1 MPRATCRCGQVL
13 SVPVNG
19 PDRVICPMCSA
30 RVRVR
35 QDESNSGPGDGYMRF
50 NCVCGRRLKVRRG
63 GPTQQAGKCP
73 DCGRIVPVPSTA
85 SSQSLRV
92 MAGGSDA
99 MNTQELDDAD
109 LAALEDWSQAWR
121 ARAQDSE
128 ANGDGSEAALASP
141 PDILSVD
148 LIECGI
154 PHATGVVSHA
164 RPVDDLLGPSN
175 SMAGKR
181 QEGSNRDQVET
192 HCEYPAM
199 ECARR
204 IPQYTAYESM
214 KGESGASKERD
225 PLRLCGFGRFASVA

>member
-35 QDESNSGPGDGYMRF
+35 QDESSFGPGDGFMRF

-92 MAGGSDA
+92 MSGSSDA
-99 MNTQELDDAD
+99 MNTQELDDDD
-109 LAALEDWSQAWR
+109 LAALEDWSQGWR
-121 ARAQDSE
+121 ARAEDSE
-128 ANGDGSEAALASP
+128 ANGQESEAELASP
-141 PDILSVD
+141 PDTNVIAPPPMTPITPRPSTVKVEAGLRVCPR
-148 LIECGI
+148 CG
-154 PHATGVVSHA
+154 
-164 RPVDDLLGPSN
+164 RPIHLG
-175 SMAGKR
+175 ADTC
-181 QEGSNRDQVET
+181 RDCGAHV
-192 HCEYPAM
+192 P
-199 ECARR
+199 RR
-204 IPQYTAYESM
+204 
-214 KGESGASKERD
+214 
-225 PLRLCGFGRFASVA
+225 

>member
-141 PDILSVD
+141 PD
-148 LIECGI
+148 
-154 PHATGVVSHA
+154 TNVVA
-164 RPVDDLLGPSN
+164 P
-175 SMAGKR
+175 
-181 QEGSNRDQVET
+181 
-192 HCEYPAM
+192 PAM
-199 ECARR
+199 TPITPRPATVRVEAGLRVCPRCGRPIHLGADTCRDCGAHVPRR
-204 IPQYTAYESM
+204 
-214 KGESGASKERD
+214 
-225 PLRLCGFGRFASVA
+225 